1 MNEYVQCNAGL
12 VSELLLQSRTSH
24 SLTLTWKRP
33 EYYSGP
39 IAGLIQYRVF
49 PDGATQW
56 QYVMDSD
63 DSLPPLTELTEYT
76 NYSIEMAFLGIP
88 YRTLCVFSEPFVA
101 VTGKGVAIAFP

>member
-1 MNEYVQCNAGL
+1 M

-24 SLTLTWKRP
+24 SLTLIWNRP

-39 IAGLIQYRVF
+39 IAGLIQYRAI
-49 PDGATQW
+49 PDGDTQW

-76 NYSIEMAFLGIP
+76 SYAIEMAFLGIP
-88 YRTLCVFSEPFVA
+88 YRTLCVFNEPFIA
-101 VTGKGVAIAFP
+101 VTSKGVALRYVIP